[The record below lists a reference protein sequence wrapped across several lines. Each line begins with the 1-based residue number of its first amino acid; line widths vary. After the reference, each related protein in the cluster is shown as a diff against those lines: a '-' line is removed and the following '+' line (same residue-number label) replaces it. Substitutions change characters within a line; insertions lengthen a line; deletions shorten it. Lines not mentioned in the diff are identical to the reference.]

1 MRLPAFPAGE
11 AGIGIS
17 WIDSISRT
25 AADRMKKILLLPF
38 CLSKEEIASVGRMA
52 AASGYSVI
60 VANSTAKALSEVRRH
75 ASPGSLEP
83 VRIVGVVCEGRAK
96 KVGLGLLL
104 LKIRQW
110 GKGTLGLRARRIELA
125 RVAIVGGTKSLFG
138 RRSCRVGENVAE
150 RDDLR
155 RALAGEDT
163 FMRL

>member
-1 MRLPAFPAGE
+1 MR
-11 AGIGIS
+11 
-17 WIDSISRT
+17 
-25 AADRMKKILLLPF
+25 KILLLPF
-38 CLSKEEIASVGRMA
+38 CLSKEEMA
-52 AASGYSVI
+52 KIGKMAGKNGYTVI

-75 ASPGSLEP
+75 ASPGSREP

-104 LKIRQW
+104 LKIRQR
-110 GKGTLGLRARRIELA
+110 GKGALGLRTRRIELA

-138 RRSCRVGENVAE
+138 RRSCRVGENTADRE
-150 RDDLR
+150 RLR